1 MKNNRNFSS
10 FEGSSRRRGGRLPI
24 IPIIIVLLVVA
35 LLAFFWSRGGEKP
48 KQRVEKIIPAEKLG
62 Q

>member
-35 LLAFFWSRGGEKP
+35 LLAFFGSRGGERP
-48 KQRVEKIIPAEKLG
+48 QQRVEKFIPAEKLG